1 MKKTILTVQGHP
13 CGSGICPRRN
23 LLTVKLYITII
34 IDDHGYQNAN
44 RRFPSTVRI
53 TKALNRNFT
62 KLVVACLRDYDGY
75 CRN

>member
-13 CGSGICPRRN
+13 CGSGTYPRRSF
-23 LLTVKLYITII
+23 LTVKLYIKTI

-53 TKALNRNFT
+53 PKPLNRNFT
-62 KLVVACLRDYDGY
+62 KLVVACLHDYDG
-75 CRN
+75 